1 MYYLYGHGG
10 SGDHASEDRIRGT
23 CRLLRC
29 RPEIVTGYLEE
40 DWGYGLAALGDLTR
54 RAAADKEDV
63 CLLSA
68 PANPAGRKV
77 LWCAAGENLPPK
89 WARRVEAVVVC
100 HADSLQKLRLGG
112 LKNKVRLGPDPC
124 FLVDRE
130 IRPLEGAFHTDTVGL
145 CLSAG
150 MDRHEMRS
158 GLLYSC
164 YCDLIRFLLT
174 QTPFELA
181 LIPYCCKAWRNDE
194 ILLRTLFDRFCH
206 TGRVHLRKDG
216 SSPVLRGDISLCRCV
231 IGSAG
236 AVAAWS
242 CGVPALCIG
251 ADPGAVALSADLFGD
266 WRDGVLPVAWIKEP
280 RDLIRA
286 VRCFMARE
294 DALRTIMETT
304 VPYRRQRSLT
314 WNWETMALDA

>member
-1 MYYLYGHGG
+1 M
-10 SGDHASEDRIRGT
+10 
-23 CRLLRC
+23 
-29 RPEIVTGYLEE
+29 
-40 DWGYGLAALGDLTR
+40 
-54 RAAADKEDV
+54 
-63 CLLSA
+63 
-68 PANPAGRKV
+68 
-77 LWCAAGENLPPK
+77 
-89 WARRVEAVVVC
+89 
-100 HADSLQKLRLGG
+100 
-112 LKNKVRLGPDPC
+112 
-124 FLVDRE
+124 
-130 IRPLEGAFHTDTVGL
+130 
-145 CLSAG
+145 
-150 MDRHEMRS
+150 
-158 GLLYSC
+158 
-164 YCDLIRFLLT
+164 
-174 QTPFELA
+174 
-181 LIPYCCKAWRNDE
+181 
-194 ILLRTLFDRFCH
+194 
-206 TGRVHLRKDG
+206 RKDG